1 MLKGLLDL
9 KNFSNYKHI
18 KNIKKANQSLIIDL
32 ISNSSLLISDFSSVI
47 FEFIYRRKPI
57 VLFIPDI
64 DDPSIKD
71 NYKGAYYNIIQSLK
85 NGTIFFMNKF
95 FNLNKAIDK
104 IIYYI
109 NNNFIIEKKVKKFY
123 DSFNISSKNNTIKF
137 IDYLKNLK

>member
-71 NYKGAYYNIIQSLK
+71 NYKEAYYNIIQSLK
-85 NGTIFFMNKF
+85 KGTIFFMNKF